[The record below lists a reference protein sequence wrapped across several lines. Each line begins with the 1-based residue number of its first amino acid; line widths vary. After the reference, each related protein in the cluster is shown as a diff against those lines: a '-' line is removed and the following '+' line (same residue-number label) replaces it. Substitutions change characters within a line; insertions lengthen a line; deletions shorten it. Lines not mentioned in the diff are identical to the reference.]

1 MQNVKYDSCH
11 GKLSKKILTNCP
23 NKPKTAADNILITRA
38 LEKSHFGYNYWLGMH
53 YDTIKPGGWFW
64 DDFTPVEGPH
74 AFTNFMPGQTRG
86 TTIYLNNCATLLTN
100 LTDSSGFGDLGK
112 WRMEQC
118 SRDGINGLCSSSP
131 GIDLALLYK
140 CVDCLKTGKPNISA
154 SECEKYDIKIKHRRE
169 SFTTRKSK
177 ATVCLIS
184 RHRWLEFPWLE
195 YSSLLR

>member
-1 MQNVKYDSCH
+1 
-11 GKLSKKILTNCP
+11 
-23 NKPKTAADNILITRA
+23 
-38 LEKSHFGYNYWLGMH
+38 MH
-53 YDTIKPGGWFW
+53 YDTIKGGWFW

-140 CVDCLKTGKPNISA
+140 CVDCLKTGKSNIIVPEYEIMILRSSIGA
-154 SECEKYDIKIKHRRE
+154 NLSLPENRKLPFALFLATGGWNFRGWSTHRSYVNFKCTLLCVLERSHRE
-169 SFTTRKSK
+169 QSTWR
-177 ATVCLIS
+177 LILHQQRGGQS
-184 RHRWLEFPWLE
+184 GA
-195 YSSLLR
+195 YS